1 MAKAVVM
8 PKVGITVESC
18 IIGEWKKQPGDLVAV
33 GDVLFDFETDKAS
46 FECESTEAG
55 VLLEI
60 FFGPGEEVPVLT
72 NVCAIGQP
80 GEDVSALRP
89 ASAKTAAGTNRA
101 ATGAG
106 ISIVTGQDRA
116 EITGTRAGTPE
127 ATEVVPAN
135 TTRGG
140 DIFRISPRARG
151 LAERAG
157 VDPREASGTG
167 PMGRVIEPDMRRLMK
182 EGRPEALKPVQ
193 PEGEYEEI
201 KLTGIRRAIARAMKE
216 SLATTAQLTSHHS
229 FDATGILR
237 CRAEFKAAG
246 GELAGVTLGDMVL
259 FAVSRTLKS
268 HPDLNATMPEEGILR
283 RYRTVNLAVAVDTP
297 RGLVVPVVF
306 NADKK
311 SLIEISKEVKEL
323 AAAARSGG
331 ISPDLL
337 YGGSFTVSNLGA
349 LGVESFTPVLNP
361 PQIGILGVCSILQR
375 VHEREG
381 GGHEFY
387 PAMGL
392 SLTYDHRAVDGA
404 PAARFMQELCRNLEN
419 FTALLVRG

>member
-167 PMGRVIEPDMRRLMK
+167 PMGRVIEPDIRRLMK

-246 GELAGVTLGDMVL
+246 
-259 FAVSRTLKS
+259 
-268 HPDLNATMPEEGILR
+268 
-283 RYRTVNLAVAVDTP
+283 
-297 RGLVVPVVF
+297 
-306 NADKK
+306 
-311 SLIEISKEVKEL
+311 
-323 AAAARSGG
+323 
-331 ISPDLL
+331 
-337 YGGSFTVSNLGA
+337 
-349 LGVESFTPVLNP
+349 
-361 PQIGILGVCSILQR
+361 
-375 VHEREG
+375 
-381 GGHEFY
+381 
-387 PAMGL
+387 
-392 SLTYDHRAVDGA
+392 
-404 PAARFMQELCRNLEN
+404 
-419 FTALLVRG
+419 